1 MTGRYRSA
9 QRWFSLHANAQFVPA
24 VSMSGLVLTLVSVLS
39 VALGAWRLGVDPG
52 WTGAFFIPHGLLSR
66 YQLWFALG
74 IGAQASAFI
83 LNRWVANRNISP
95 ALVRCG
101 NNPMITVLELTDFRS
116 VLEARQAE
124 LEDLLRDRGVI
135 AVNSSA
141 DMLDQIQHTLERDM
155 AIGNLERG
163 SARLREV
170 QGALERLDRGTFGI
184 CIDCAEEIGEK
195 RLVAV
200 PWTTSCLTCREAEA
214 QNGIGSPLLNVA

>member
-1 MTGRYRSA
+1 MPARCRSA

-83 LNRWVANRNISP
+83 LNRWVANRKISP
-95 ALVRCG
+95 VLVSSRKS
-101 NNPMITVLELTDFRS
+101 PMITALELTDFRS

-170 QGALERLDRGTFGI
+170 QGALQRFDLGTFGI
-184 CIDCAEEIGEK
+184 CLDCGEEISGK

-200 PWTTSCLTCREAEA
+200 PWTTSCITCREAEA
-214 QNGIGSPLLNVA
+214 QNAIGSPLLNAA